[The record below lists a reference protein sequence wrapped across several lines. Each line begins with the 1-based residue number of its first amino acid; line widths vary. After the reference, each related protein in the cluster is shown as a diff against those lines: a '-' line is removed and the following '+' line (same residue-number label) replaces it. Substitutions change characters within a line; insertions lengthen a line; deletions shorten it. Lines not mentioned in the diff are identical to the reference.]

1 MLSRYTNKYI
11 EKVIRSIMKTV
22 RIDLELRQDHSGI
35 NMSYNF
41 IGHYIGVDFERLVS
55 SWEEIQALVSLELY
69 IKILTIHELGH
80 AMDRQDLL
88 ESLERTIEIFQTKK
102 RYLVSEIH
110 KNRELLAMLID
121 EHEMN
126 IAFEQTAWINAEMLN
141 EKFSLIDHS
150 SFVLVKK
157 HSLESYQK
165 LYLEDLKLYET
176 LLERLNEK
184 TA

>member
-1 MLSRYTNKYI
+1 
-11 EKVIRSIMKTV
+11 
-22 RIDLELRQDHSGI
+22 
-35 NMSYNF
+35 
-41 IGHYIGVDFERLVS
+41 
-55 SWEEIQALVSLELY
+55 
-69 IKILTIHELGH
+69 
-80 AMDRQDLL
+80 
-88 ESLERTIEIFQTKK
+88 
-102 RYLVSEIH
+102 
-110 KNRELLAMLID
+110 
-121 EHEMN
+121 MN

-176 LLERLNEK
+176 LLESLNEK